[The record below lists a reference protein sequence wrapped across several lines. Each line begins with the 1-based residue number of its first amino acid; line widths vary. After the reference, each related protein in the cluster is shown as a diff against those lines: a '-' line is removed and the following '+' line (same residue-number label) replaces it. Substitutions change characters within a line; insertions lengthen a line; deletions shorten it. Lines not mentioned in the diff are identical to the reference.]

1 MKIIF
6 PIYEI
11 NQISD
16 KKVQCKIIFY
26 LKSEIFEEK
35 TIGRKLAKKYK
46 LKNLIQRPHIKRG
59 LITAI
64 TTCHE
69 NDTFDLEKGKTIAKI
84 KATTQLFNLTRCI
97 TRDYVEYIEQ
107 KKQHYISQNI
117 KNDNAYHCEKLDFEK
132 YCGSKK
138 S

>member
-1 MKIIF
+1 MKIIYH
-6 PIYEI
+6 IYEI
-11 NQISD
+11 EQISD
-16 KKVQCKIIFY
+16 TKVQCRLSFTIT
-26 LKSEIFEEK
+26 SEIFKEK
-35 TIGRKLAKKYK
+35 TIGKRLAKKYK
-46 LKNLIQRPHIKRG
+46 LLSSYYKRYKYG
-59 LITAI
+59 IITTIA
-64 TTCHE
+64 TCHE

-117 KNDNAYHCEKLDFEK
+117 KNDNAYHCEKRDLEK
-132 YCGSKK
+132 YCDSKK

>member
-11 NQISD
+11 SQISD
-16 KKVQCKIIFY
+16 TKVQCKLRFN
-26 LKSEIFEEK
+26 LSSEIFKEK
-35 TIGRKLAKKYK
+35 TIGKRLARKYK
-46 LKNLIQRPHIKRG
+46 LQSLYTSRKKWGI
-59 LITAI
+59 ITAI
-64 TTCHE
+64 ATCHE

>member
-11 NQISD
+11 SQISD
-16 KKVQCKIIFY
+16 TKVQCKLRFN
-26 LKSEIFEEK
+26 LASEIFKEK
-35 TIGRKLAKKYK
+35 AIGKRLARKYK
-46 LKNLIQRPHIKRG
+46 LKSLYTSRKKWGI
-59 LITAI
+59 ITTIA
-64 TTCHE
+64 TCHE

-117 KNDNAYHCEKLDFEK
+117 KNDNAYHCEKLDLEK